1 MLSLTKK
8 LEDEVTLSNG
18 HTYKLHLGYRTV
30 LKWYE
35 MLEDKNISDVDKV
48 DNSFLL
54 FVGDIP
60 NISLDE
66 KAKVVNAI
74 QTMITERPYGSNDE
88 QESRRTANKRFFS
101 YTKDAEAI
109 YASFIYDY
117 NIDLL
122 DCSGMRWEKF
132 QALFDN
138 LSQDSPFMRI
148 VQIRQRD
155 TSKLKDE
162 ELSNVLELQR
172 YYALD
177 KQDTA
182 KNLESDMQNVFSMLQ
197 QNAVKKGG

>member
-18 HTYKLHLGYRTV
+18 HTYELHLGYRTV

-54 FVGDIP
+54 FVGNIP
-60 NISLDE
+60 NISLEE

-197 QNAVKKGG
+197 QNAIKKGG

>member
-18 HTYKLHLGYRTV
+18 HTYELHLGYRTV

>member
-18 HTYKLHLGYRTV
+18 HTYELHLGYRTV

-101 YTKDAEAI
+101 YTKDAEGI